1 VPRGGRH
8 GHDGAAT
15 TRSPRSDPAALAAGD
30 SPHLASPRSVGGKHR
45 PVSRTEA
52 GSSRLAHPGLK
63 PGAECTKPLRGY
75 LRRSSQ
81 LSNSLRIG
89 KGPTGYVG
97 FEVVVIRARIHREGM
112 LTAWQE
118 QSACL
123 PLQGISLVCS
133 READLGSPD
142 LSPAVLSTSDHLGNN
157 LALPRSCPHSKGA
170 AWEGAQN
177 VWSIHSIRCRQPP
190 RCRSLTHS

>member
-8 GHDGAAT
+8 GHDGGSSKG
-15 TRSPRSDPAALAAGD
+15 SPGAEPVALAAGD
-30 SPHLASPRSVGGKHR
+30 SNPRLSDGRLKPTGK
-45 PVSRTEA
+45 
-52 GSSRLAHPGLK
+52 PGLK
-63 PGAECTKPLRGY
+63 PEAECTKPLRGY

-142 LSPAVLSTSDHLGNN
+142 LSPAVLSTRHHRGNSW
-157 LALPRSCPHSKGA
+157 ALPRSCPHSKDA
-170 AWEGAQN
+170 ACE
-177 VWSIHSIRCRQPP
+177 RE
-190 RCRSLTHS
+190 